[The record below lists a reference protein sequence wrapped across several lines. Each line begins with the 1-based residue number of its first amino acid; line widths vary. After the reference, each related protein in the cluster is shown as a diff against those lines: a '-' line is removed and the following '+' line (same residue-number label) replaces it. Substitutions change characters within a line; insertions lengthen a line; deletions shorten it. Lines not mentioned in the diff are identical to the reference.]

1 MKLSEMLGKAQEE
14 IREAYEQRNDL
25 MRAVRRTTKL
35 AKRAI
40 FSIHKGQ
47 LDEARKLLDEA
58 REELAEM
65 RAFLDE
71 RPDVAG
77 INALG
82 PAYQEYSEAEILLA
96 IVSGSDIPEP
106 DELGVPPGHFVLGLA
121 DVIGELRRRALDA
134 LKSGRLEEAEGC
146 LELMEEIYME
156 LISLDEAQAIL
167 SELRRKCDIA
177 RRLIEATRGD
187 ISMEARRRSLEEA
200 LERLEGL
207 LRGLG
212 GGA

>member
-1 MKLSEMLGKAQEE
+1 MSEMLGKAQEE

>member
-96 IVSGSDIPEP
+96 IVSGSDIPKP

-207 LRGLG
+207 LRELG

>member
-1 MKLSEMLGKAQEE
+1 MSEMLGKAQEE

-96 IVSGSDIPEP
+96 IVSGSDIPKP

-207 LRGLG
+207 LRELG

>member
-1 MKLSEMLGKAQEE
+1 MSEMLGKAQEE

-96 IVSGSDIPEP
+96 IVSGSDIPKP